1 MDEYEL
7 KFLDILATSS
17 AKIARYRRNID
28 ENDYLTTLNDLDNSI
43 SDVLTALAAM
53 PDKVN
58 ALNDSFN
65 SMEIYLDDL
74 EATTLGELSYLSH
87 WFIKHYFR

>member
-7 KFLDILATSS
+7 RFLDILATSS

-28 ENDYLTTLNDLDNSI
+28 ENDYLTTLNDLDSRI
-43 SDVLTALAAM
+43 SDVLTALAVI

-58 ALNDSFN
+58 SLNDSFN
-65 SMEIYLDDL
+65 SIEIDLDDL
-74 EATTLGELSYLSH
+74 EATTLGEL
-87 WFIKHYFR
+87 

>member
-7 KFLDILATSS
+7 RFLDILATSS
-17 AKIARYRRNID
+17 AQIARYRRNID
-28 ENDYLTTLNDLDNSI
+28 ENDYSATLNDLNSRM
-43 SDVLTALAAM
+43 SDVLNSLATI

-65 SMEIYLDDL
+65 SMETYLDDL
-74 EATTLGELSYLSH
+74 EATTLGELSFLSH
-87 WFIKHYFR
+87 WFIKLYFR